1 MVNSNIWKSGT
12 AAFVALGLVTGSV
25 APLVYTIP
33 AVAQATPFK
42 DVPGTYWAA
51 PFINELAARGII
63 AGFPEDGTFRP
74 EDPVTRAQFAAMIN
88 RAFPTRPQIRPPINF
103 VDVPQNYWGRGGIDR
118 AYTTGFMAGY
128 PGNVFRPDENI
139 PRAQVLVSL
148 TNGLGYTASPGIPVD
163 QLLGIFADASA
174 IPNYARSSVA
184 AATERRMVVNFPDV
198 RVLNPNR
205 VATRAEVAA
214 NIYQALVNSGQVAF
228 IPSPYIV
235 GGNIPTAG
243 VKIPAGTQIP
253 VRYEGADR
261 ILLARN
267 EAPIP
272 FTMKVAQNVVT
283 SGGQVLIPAGSDVVG
298 TLQTTPR
305 GAQFLA
311 RELVLPNGRRLPME
325 AASNLITATE
335 TITKGVSTGKLIA
348 STVVGAGAAAGIA
361 AVTGDRNIRFYE
373 VLPGAV
379 VGAGLS
385 LLFPDRVDLFAVN
398 PNTDLNLTLTQDLE
412 IIPPT
417 PTSR

>member
-1 MVNSNIWKSGT
+1 MVNSNAWKSGT
-12 AAFVALGLVTGSV
+12 ALLVALGIATGSV
-25 APLVYTIP
+25 APIVMTAP
-33 AVAQATPFK
+33 AIAQPTAFK
-42 DVPGTYWAA
+42 DVPAGYWAA
-51 PFINELAARGII
+51 PFINELSTRGVI

-88 RAFPTRPQIRPPINF
+88 RAFAGRPQIRPPINF
-103 VDVPQNYWGRGGIDR
+103 VDVPANYWGRGGIDK

-139 PRAQVLVSL
+139 PRAQILVSL
-148 TNGLGYTASPGIPVD
+148 TNGLGFAASPGVPIEQV
-163 QLLGIFADASA
+163 LGIFADASA

-184 AATERRMVVNFPDV
+184 AATERRMVVNYPDV

-205 VATRAEVAA
+205 AATRAETAA
-214 NIYQALVNSGQVAF
+214 FIYQALVNTGQVAF

-235 GGNIPTAG
+235 GGDVATGI
-243 VKIPAGTQIP
+243 KIPAGTQIP
-253 VRYEGADR
+253 VRYEGAQK
-261 ILLARN
+261 ILLAKD

-283 SGGQVLIPAGSDVVG
+283 QNGQVLIPAGSDVIG

-311 RELVLPNGRRLPME
+311 RELVLPNGRRLPID
-325 AASNLITATE
+325 ASSNLITTTE
-335 TITKGVSTGKLIA
+335 TVTKGVSAGKLIA
-348 STVVGAGAAAGIA
+348 GTVIGAGAAAGIS
-361 AVTGDRNIRFYE
+361 AVTGDRRLEAWE

-385 LLFPDRVDLFAVN
+385 LLFRDRLDLYAIN
-398 PNTDLNLTLTQDLE
+398 PNTDLNLTLNSDLE
-412 IIPPT
+412 IVPAT
-417 PTSR
+417 PR